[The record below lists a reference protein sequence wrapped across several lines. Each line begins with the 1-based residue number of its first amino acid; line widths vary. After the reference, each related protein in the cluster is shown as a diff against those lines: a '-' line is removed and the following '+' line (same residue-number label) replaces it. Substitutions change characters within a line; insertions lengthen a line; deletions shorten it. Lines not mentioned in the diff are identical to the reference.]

1 MMSVDSCKVFK
12 IEQGREQDTTKGV
25 GDVWMG
31 MVASCKELVGYK
43 QYRVAL
49 GAHLER
55 HGP

>member
-1 MMSVDSCKVFK
+1 MSVNSCKVFK

-31 MVASCKELVGYK
+31 MVASCKKLVGYK